1 MHPLQHQPMYK
12 LAQCLG
18 RWAAVTALLAAVSAC
33 SVVPKSAS
41 VPAPPTADSSTS
53 SSGTAAP
60 VAVGKSPA
68 SAATVPADSVL
79 ANTATRTD
87 TNALAA
93 PSGSSTPAAS
103 SDFANSTAGAQ
114 VTTGW
119 SESGIASW
127 YGPRFHGRL
136 TANGER
142 FNTNELT
149 AAHKTLPFGTRVRVK
164 SLVNGKEIVVR
175 INDRG
180 PFIKGRIIDLSK
192 AAAQAIGLIGIK
204 QVEIERLR

>member
-1 MHPLQHQPMYK
+1 MHPLQHQPMYQ

-18 RWAAVTALLAAVSAC
+18 RWIAATALLAAVSAC
-33 SVVPKSAS
+33 GVVPKST
-41 VPAPPTADSSTS
+41 PATSTTSS
-53 SSGTAAP
+53 SSGTATANAGSQTAP
-60 VAVGKSPA
+60 AAVS
-68 SAATVPADSVL
+68 ADSSL
-79 ANTATRTD
+79 ASTPTRTSAE
-87 TNALAA
+87 TQVAQ
-93 PSGSSTPAAS
+93 SGASTPAAS
-103 SDFANSTAGAQ
+103 NGDTNSVVGGQTS
-114 VTTGW
+114 TGW
-119 SESGIASW
+119 TESGIASW
-127 YGPRFHGRL
+127 YGPRFQGKL

-164 SLVNGKEIVVR
+164 SLVNGKEVVVR

-204 QVEIERLR
+204 KVEIERLR

>member
-1 MHPLQHQPMYK
+1 MHQILHKPIYK

-18 RWAAVTALLAAVSAC
+18 RWVGVAALLAAVSAC
-33 SVVPKSAS
+33 SVVPKSPS
-41 VPAPPTADSSTS
+41 VLATT
-53 SSGTAAP
+53 TAASSKPNTGITAP
-60 VAVGKSPA
+60 VDAGKSPT
-68 SAATVPADSVL
+68 SATTVPSDATLASSPARLEADKQAVQ
-79 ANTATRTD
+79 
-87 TNALAA
+87 
-93 PSGSSTPAAS
+93 SGSIAS
-103 SDFANSTAGAQ
+103 EAFNGSAYSAAGAQ
-114 VTTGW
+114 VATGW
-119 SESGIASW
+119 TESGIASW

>member
-1 MHPLQHQPMYK
+1 MHPLQHKSMYK

-18 RWAAVTALLAAVSAC
+18 RWAGAAVLSAAVSAC
-33 SVVPKSAS
+33 SVAPKSPS
-41 VPAPPTADSSTS
+41 VLATTAAASSTS

-68 SAATVPADSVL
+68 SAATMPTDSVL
-79 ANTATRTD
+79 ASTLTRPDPETQ
-87 TNALAA
+87 A
-93 PSGSSTPAAS
+93 PQSSTTISAAS
-103 SDFANSTAGAQ
+103 GGTVNSVAGAQ
-114 VTTGW
+114 VSSGW